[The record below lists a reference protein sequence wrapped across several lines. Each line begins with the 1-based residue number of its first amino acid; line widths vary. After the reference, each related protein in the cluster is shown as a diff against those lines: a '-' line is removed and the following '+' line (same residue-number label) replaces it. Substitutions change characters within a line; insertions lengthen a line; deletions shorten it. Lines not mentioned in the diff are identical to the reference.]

1 MRSMITFNRSN
12 YKSSEDNYKIE
23 ITTSKELGKQE
34 YFELTE
40 AINQITDFFD
50 KHMQDLEEAERK
62 QKEKEEKENK

>member
-1 MRSMITFNRSN
+1 MITFNKSK
-12 YKSSEDNYKIE
+12 YKSGQDNYDIKIN
-23 ITTSKELGKQE
+23 TTKELNKQE

-50 KHMQDLEEAERK
+50 KHMEELEEAERK